1 MQNKPS
7 PYVTGVLSVP
17 FAKEAPATSYF
28 FSKRGNL
35 VYDWTADHGQRI
47 GVLPDAF
54 SALPEEY
61 QAHPVAMAIPGS
73 TSEAY
78 FFHGDQVIHYDYQK
92 KAVLLG
98 PFPISKP
105 GEAFQYLP
113 DPYTEGVD
121 AILPAGD
128 TSAWFFK
135 GGRCVHYDLV
145 EEDVV
150 DDQEGLI
157 GDLWPGI
164 DPAFAQGITSAM
176 HHPGA
181 DQGYLFVANKYQA
194 CKPSTGALGA
204 VKATSDGPW
213 HGIDLIAHGT
223 MYVGTD
229 TTVAEVDVDAGT
241 EIPHDD
247 FNARDYRFAFN
258 QARDHF
264 VVTDGGGL
272 SKSIS
277 TGFEGPGPDIRQEW
291 FGDARAVRY
300 VDDDHIYV
308 IDTDSFQGYPTAIMC
323 MANSAN
329 GPHKKSSVKVDVDFT
344 TGDRTLVQCWFTASR
359 AWFIADTTNDH
370 FWYGQSIAS
379 CDISHGGALDWV
391 FLKDDQPQLT
401 FATSAAV
408 TADGTQSYVPA
419 VGYLASVTDDGDFTL
434 SGVPSPHAWQPVS
447 VSDDGR
453 VVCLT
458 SSDETLVSLD
468 SGATW
473 TTLAIGG
480 YDVAVHPN
488 GASCYVAQLGGIQA
502 ASTGLIPGE
511 YAGPLGEPLP
521 VQVAVSDGGFA
532 LVPPWKS

>member
-7 PYVTGVLSVP
+7 PYVIGVLSVP

-78 FFHGDQVIHYDYQK
+78 FFHGDQVIHYDYKK
-92 KAVLLG
+92 KAVVLG
-98 PFPISKP
+98 PFPISKQ
-105 GEAFQYLP
+105 GEAFAYLP
-113 DPYTEGVD
+113 DAYLGGVD

-135 GGRCVHYDLV
+135 GDRCVHYDLV
-145 EEDVV
+145 DEEVV
-150 DDQEGLI
+150 DDQDGPI

-181 DQGYLFVANKYQA
+181 DQGYLFVANKYQPWT
-194 CKPSTGALGA
+194 PSTGVLGA

-213 HGIDLIAHGT
+213 HGIELIAHGT

-241 EIPHDD
+241 EVPHDD
-247 FNARDYRFAFN
+247 YNAHDYRFAFN

-264 VVTDGGGL
+264 VVTDGVGL

-277 TGFEGPGPDIRQEW
+277 TGFEDPAPNTWQEW

-300 VDDDHIYV
+300 ADEEHVLV
-308 IDTDSFQGYPTAIMC
+308 IDADSLQGYPTAIMC
-323 MANSAN
+323 MVNSAS
-329 GPHKKSSVKVDVDFT
+329 GPGKKSSVKVDVDFT
-344 TGDRTLVQCWFTASR
+344 AGDMTLVQCWFTASR
-359 AWFIADTTNDH
+359 AWFIAVSKGD
-370 FWYGQSIAS
+370 WYGQIIAS
-379 CDISHGGALDWV
+379 CDISQGGKLDWAA
-391 FLKDDQPQLT
+391 LNGDQPLLVFT
-401 FATSAAV
+401 TSAAV
-408 TADGTQSYVPA
+408 TADGAHGHVPT
-419 VGYLASVTDDGDFTL
+419 VGYLVGVTDDGEFTV
-434 SGVPSPHAWQPVS
+434 SAIPSSHAPTSVS
-447 VSDDGR
+447 VSDDGT
-453 VVCLT
+453 VVCVT
-458 SSDETLVSLD
+458 NPEETLVSLD

-473 TTLAIGG
+473 KTLAIGG

-488 GASCYVAQLGGIQA
+488 GASFYVAHVGGIQA
-502 ASTGLIPGE
+502 ASTGFVPGE

-521 VQVAVSDGGFA
+521 VQATVGEGGFA